1 MISSKERLQIASGS
15 TVLRPLLRARGGRL
29 TPQRLAI
36 YEGVVG
42 QTTHPSVEM
51 VHAAVRARF
60 PGISQAT
67 VYTTLDL
74 FARLGL
80 IQEVG
85 GRVRRYDGRAGRH
98 VNLVCERCGEVTD
111 VADSRLDALERRT
124 AARAGFDV
132 RSARFELHGVCPRC
146 LGQARR
152 GARARGAHERRVQT
166 GGADRAV
173 DPGRSGA
180 AGAPQRRGQTGGKA

>member
-1 MISSKERLQIASGS
+1 MRNARGRPGWTE
-15 TVLRPLLRARGGRL
+15 LRGLLRTRGGRL
-29 TPQRLAI
+29 TPQRMAI
-36 YEGVVG
+36 CEAVVG

-60 PGISQAT
+60 PGVSRAT

-74 FARLGL
+74 FSDLGL

-111 VADSRLDALERRT
+111 VADPRLGALERRI
-124 AARAGFDV
+124 AVRAGFDV
-132 RSARFELHGVCPRC
+132 RSARFELHGLCPRC
-146 LGQARR
+146 RTKSRR
-152 GARARGAHERRVQT
+152 GRDGSPTARGGTAPATRRESH
-166 GGADRAV
+166 GGG
-173 DPGRSGA
+173 GRDA
-180 AGAPQRRGQTGGKA
+180 